1 MDLLKLEDQTLANL
15 YEAFKDNDGFMV
27 KEDEKYTEATN
38 RILDLNN
45 INDVSK
51 LRDMRNSFVYIMSD
65 LMTAARTLMKI
76 SKPLEKIYNVYSNM
90 LQYVTVEIDMRISE
104 LGGEI

>member
-27 KEDEKYTEATN
+27 KEGDKYTKATN
-38 RILDLNN
+38 EILKLDKIDNLEEL
-45 INDVSK
+45 VK
-51 LRDMRNSFVYIMSD
+51 LRDSFAYTVSD